1 MSPAA
6 DVRMNIWEH
15 APDGLLIVDD
25 NGQIVKANEQAIHFF
40 GDPDLVGRS
49 VDELVPDGV
58 HDHAALRAGYA
69 AKPSRRAMG
78 TGARLEAKRANG
90 SVIPVHV
97 ALSPIAAGLNL
108 AAVRDLT
115 EVSRAEEGMFEAT
128 RRRILA
134 EEHERLARD
143 LHDRIIQSLFA
154 LGMDL
159 ESGLTAPDADQTE
172 RISRAVDTLD
182 DVIRAIRDVI
192 FDVRRNRADD
202 DSVRGQVVALAAG
215 LIPSLG
221 FEPALEFNGE
231 LDNLDPRLA
240 DHVVAVARESLSN
253 VARHADANTATV
265 TINGSDNEVMIRV
278 VDDGRGLP
286 ETLDRRSGHG
296 NLADRARLASGTFRV
311 GTRPDGGTIVEWK
324 APREP
329 AAAA

>member
-1 MSPAA
+1 MPPTP
-6 DVRMNIWEH
+6 DVRAAIWES
-15 APDGLLIVDD
+15 APDGLLIVDSE
-25 NGQIVKANEQAIHFF
+25 GRIVEANEQALLFF
-40 GDPDLVGRS
+40 GDRDLVGRS
-49 VDELVPDGV
+49 VDSLVPDSV
-58 HDHAALRAGYA
+58 TNHADLRAGYEES
-69 AKPSRRAMG
+69 PTRRAMG
-78 TGARLEAKRANG
+78 SGARLEAKRANG

-97 ALSPIAAGLNL
+97 ALAPIAPGLTL

-115 EVSRAEEGMFEAT
+115 ELTRAEASMVEAT

-159 ESGLTAPDADQTE
+159 ESGLTVPDADQTA

-231 LDNLDPRLA
+231 LDGLNPDLA
-240 DHVVAVARESLSN
+240 DHVVAVVRESLSN
-253 VARHADANTATV
+253 VARHAEANTATV
-265 TINGSDNEVMIRV
+265 TLNGGDAEVLVRV

-286 ETLDRRSGHG
+286 DVLDRRSGHG
-296 NLADRARLASGTFRV
+296 NLADRARIASGTFRV
-311 GTRPDGGTIVEWK
+311 GTRPDGGTIVEWT
-324 APREP
+324 APRP
-329 AAAA
+329 DAA